1 MKRLRFLAIISVLL
15 FGVLGGFVVPEK
27 TFAVVD
33 KSEVTAAMKAVDA
46 QILSIKGR
54 ADLGLERPLQLKYV
68 NQLHTF
74 EDRLVN
80 NAEASETTKSVIYSI
95 LLTFEDY
102 LIKESNSSFLTDG
115 AKLTISA
122 DRDLIAGLIKKAE
135 TDLAVERGTM
145 TREDADKLVTSTTAT
160 GIANAAPKVA
170 KIEADNQKK
179 PNACNIWEGGGFSL
193 GDCLDSMLA
202 WIITHTFLQIVG
214 YLLWLTANLMNFS
227 IKMGIL
233 EFAKWAPDTLYPIWI
248 VVRQIIS
255 LIIVFAGLYLGFMYI
270 IDRGKEFERYI
281 PWVVMFALFVN
292 FSYPFVRTIV
302 DVSNIVSLNIYT
314 STVGKEVLT
323 QGSSGNN
330 SAGAI
335 IRNKLGLIGLI
346 DYATGDEKMDKDAF
360 LNKINST
367 PVALLA
373 VIFIGYAAY
382 IFFMVTA
389 LIVMRTVALI
399 FLIVAS
405 PILLVDSVIPALG
418 DKAKEMRKL
427 FFEQLVV
434 GPIFMI
440 MLALTLKFLDV
451 FKTGSN
457 SAMGAT
463 GAISGTGGGDSAVV
477 MFFNLLIMLVMLH
490 IMLKVTKSAAGSL
503 GEMATGA
510 IGKVGGFG
518 LGVASGGAGFLAR
531 QSIGMGAAK
540 LRDSSW
546 VKNNQDGIMGRGVH
560 RMSNSVASSTFDLR
574 NSKVVA
580 GQANKLGVGMGMG
593 SKMGYSQTVE
603 ARQKAAVDGYDTD
616 IYYKED
622 VLGKDKDGK
631 TVVLHKQG
639 EVDENAKRAQER
651 YYEKAGGRSIF
662 MTKEQKL
669 KTQELLKAK
678 SRENLSK
685 EQAEI
690 EKLASENTKQYESMK
705 EGKVLADGTV
715 LTREKAKIERERI
728 AKELTDELAELKKRD
743 PYSANKETRALDT
756 AVQKIKEQERGA
768 LEAEIV
774 ERQNFVKQA
783 KAAFKEYKSIQSEA
797 EKEKFFGKQSKE
809 IEEAVKKL
817 ERGESLDEPTTTP
830 KTPADSYREASSINT
845 EHVDIDLTPTQTE
858 EIASRREEKLKTAT
872 AQAQNEM
879 AVNAPKRSDGETGG
893 AQAMAPTEPKNP
905 PTGTAVNAH
914 PLDDANMF

>member
-233 EFAKWAPDTLYPIWI
+233 DFAKWAPDTLYPIWI

-255 LIIVFAGLYLGFMYI
+255 LVIVFAGLYLGFMYI

-302 DVSNIVSLNIYT
+302 DVSNVISLNIYT

-323 QGSSGNN
+323 GGSSGNQ

-335 IRNKLGLIGLI
+335 IRNKLGLIGLV
-346 DYATGDEKMDKDAF
+346 DYATGNEKANEGAV
-360 LNKINST
+360 LNNIKST

-382 IFFMVTA
+382 IFFMVTS
-389 LIVMRTVALI
+389 LIIMRTVALI

-427 FFEQLVV
+427 FFEQLIV
-434 GPIFMI
+434 GPVFMV

-457 SAMGAT
+457 SAMGSAN
-463 GAISGTGGGDSAVV
+463 AISSSGGGDTAVV

-490 IMLKVTKSAAGSL
+490 IMLKVTKSTAGSL

-531 QSIGMGAAK
+531 GTIGRGAAA
-540 LRDSSW
+540 LRDSKW
-546 VKNNQDGIMGRGVH
+546 VTSNQTNILGRTAHG
-560 RMSNSVASSTFDLR
+560 MSNSIASSTFDLR

-593 SKMGYSQTVE
+593 SKMGYEQAQD
-603 ARQKAAVDGYDTD
+603 ARAKDRADRLAYVGTYTKDVFDDEGNRIHKKGELDQSIAGRKSR
-616 IYYKED
+616 ED
-622 VLGKDKDGK
+622 YIK
-631 TVVLHKQG
+631 T
-639 EVDENAKRAQER
+639 
-651 YYEKAGGRSIF
+651 AGGLNTGVRSIF
-662 MTKEQKL
+662 TSKQSQDETKQRLIDEAKKGNKDQDAATLAEYNNFEDKVNPDGTITTTKEQKVKFL
-669 KTQELLKAK
+669 ENLREKLEKERAKDENLTGSEAQSLLKK
-678 SRENLSK
+678 INVIEKTNKLERENFKK
-685 EQAEI
+685 EA
-690 EKLASENTKQYESMK
+690 
-705 EGKVLADGTV
+705 
-715 LTREKAKIERERI
+715 
-728 AKELTDELAELKKRD
+728 
-743 PYSANKETRALDT
+743 T
-756 AVQKIKEQERGA
+756 AV
-768 LEAEIV
+768 
-774 ERQNFVKQA
+774 
-783 KAAFKEYKSIQSEA
+783 FKEYKAKVAKGEGDVYLA
-797 EKEKFFGKQSKE
+797 SKSDDMAA
-809 IEEAVKKL
+809 AVLKL
-817 ERGESLDEPTTTP
+817 SRGESLDEPKEVIGEEKDTASLPENEPLQITYDPSVAITNERSKKLAIAMEQARVEMGEKTP
-830 KTPADSYREASSINT
+830 KRDDREIGGVA
-845 EHVDIDLTPTQTE
+845 
-858 EIASRREEKLKTAT
+858 
-872 AQAQNEM
+872 
-879 AVNAPKRSDGETGG
+879 ET
-893 AQAMAPTEPKNP
+893 APTNPKNP
-905 PTGTAVNAH
+905 PKPGFLKTAEDKIREREAVKNAF
-914 PLDDANMF
+914 DVNMFEESSV